1 MSTNSKESEPK
12 LSAQIKRRRIPSI
25 KKTDSLNSSRNLN
38 EEEEEINEIH
48 FEKRGL
54 IIGEKVIDKEKI
66 TSGTVSSSNKHIR
79 LAYEIINYSNSHCI
93 A

>member
-38 EEEEEINEIH
+38 EEEEINEIH

-54 IIGEKVIDKEKI
+54 IIGEKIIDKEKI
-66 TSGTVSSSNKHIR
+66 TSGNVSSIYSKSNN
-79 LAYEIINYSNSHCI
+79 LNF
-93 A
+93 

>member
-38 EEEEEINEIH
+38 EEEKEEINEIH

-54 IIGEKVIDKEKI
+54 IIGEKIIDKEKI
-66 TSGTVSSSNKHIR
+66 TSGNVSSIYSKSNN
-79 LAYEIINYSNSHCI
+79 LNF
-93 A
+93 

>member
-38 EEEEEINEIH
+38 EEEEEEINEIH

-54 IIGEKVIDKEKI
+54 IIGEKIIDKEKI
-66 TSGTVSSSNKHIR
+66 TSGNVSSIYSTSNN
-79 LAYEIINYSNSHCI
+79 LNF
-93 A
+93 

>member
-38 EEEEEINEIH
+38 EEEEEEINEIH

-54 IIGEKVIDKEKI
+54 IIGEKIIDKEKI
-66 TSGTVSSSNKHIR
+66 TSGNVSSIYSKSNN
-79 LAYEIINYSNSHCI
+79 LNF
-93 A
+93 